1 MTDETRP
8 IRQISGNLEE
18 FQAVPSEVRYVTGK
32 VVICGRLS
40 GQWARGCFTTRASVP
55 NPLKS
60 GGVCYGNKPKTATLV
75 GVPTY
80 TRPFATIG
88 VMNLLS
94 AKWSRALLA

>member
-8 IRQISGNLEE
+8 IRQVSGNLEE
-18 FQAVPSEVRYVTGK
+18 FQAAPSELRYVTGK

-40 GQWARGCFTTRASVP
+40 GHWAVAVFQHGPPSD
-55 NPLKS
+55 PLKS
-60 GGVCYGNKPKTATLV
+60 WGDCYGNKPKTATLV

>member
-1 MTDETRP
+1 MTDENTAYSTDFRKS
-8 IRQISGNLEE
+8 RGISSS
-18 FQAVPSEVRYVTGK
+18 QKRIEVRDRQGGDTRVFVGPVGPWLFYNTGL
-32 VVICGRLS
+32 RS
-40 GQWARGCFTTRASVP
+40 D
-55 NPLKS
+55 PLKS
-60 GGVCYGNKPKTATLV
+60 WDDCYGNKPKTATLV

>member
-8 IRQISGNLEE
+8 IRQISGNIEE
-18 FQAVPSEVRYVTGK
+18 FQAATSEVKYVTGK
-32 VVICGRLS
+32 LVMGGRLS
-40 GQWARGCFTTRASVP
+40 GHWPSLFSNMGLRSD
-55 NPLKS
+55 PLKS
-60 GGVCYGNKPKTATLV
+60 WGDCYGNKPKTATLV